1 VNVVSDTSPICYL
14 LLIGQ
19 VDLLG
24 VLFKQVCI
32 PLAVRD
38 ELEAVPAFR
47 EWLASA
53 PAWLK
58 SRALPPGSEPG
69 LSRLDP
75 GEREAILLSEMLE
88 ADLVLLDEKKARQ
101 AAKERGL
108 EVMGLLGV
116 LDLAAQ
122 SGFLSL
128 ADALEKL
135 ARTSFRVEPRLI
147 KSLLDRHRS
156 RPEEG

>member
-19 VDLLG
+19 ADLLG
-24 VLFKQVCI
+24 VLFKQVYI
-32 PLAVRD
+32 PLAVLD

-47 EWLASA
+47 GWLANP

-75 GEREAILLSEMLE
+75 GEREAILLSEILE

-122 SGFLSL
+122 AGLISL
-128 ADALEKL
+128 TNEVEKL
-135 ARTSFRVEPRLI
+135 ARTSFRVEPRLV

-156 RPEEG
+156 GSEEG